1 MNKAEELALEC
12 ETTSAAKSLV
22 LGLAKALVDRCEAV
36 VIETIRDGKT
46 VTLRLEEA
54 PEDLGK
60 IIGKQGRTARSI
72 RTILA
77 ASAMRTQMRF
87 ALDIQKSRP

>member
-1 MNKAEELALEC
+1 MNKAEELALE
-12 ETTSAAKSLV
+12 
-22 LGLAKALVDRCEAV
+22 CEAV